1 MLQHTNIR
9 KREWQK
15 VRSMYWCREIFDHSF
30 ETLFIL
36 FSSLFRRFHWF
47 LLRYSSKLSSQEKRV
62 ITTIHK
68 HTNTHCFR
76 SIECFFILNLLCSW
90 WIFFLKWS
98 HLLKTNRIQWNV
110 FLFLPR
116 SNIFIWK
123 KRTLL
128 VACFHKVMN
137 IHNCCLSVEIAYV
150 KSCVYVAEFH
160 FFNQDVVYCVIEIN
174 RAHIQHRGVSF
185 FAASLF
191 FTSQHFF

>member
-15 VRSMYWCREIFDHSF
+15 VRSMYWCRELFDHSF

-47 LLRYSSKLSSQEKRV
+47 LLRYSSKLSLQEKRV

-90 WIFFLKWS
+90 WIFFENDLIYLKQIEFNEMFS
-98 HLLKTNRIQWNV
+98 CFCLAAI
-110 FLFLPR
+110 FLFE
-116 SNIFIWK
+116 K

-160 FFNQDVVYCVIEIN
+160 FFNQDVVLCN
-174 RAHIQHRGVSF
+174 RN
-185 FAASLF
+185 
-191 FTSQHFF
+191 